1 MKLATSFIEDFTPAA
16 APLETI
22 NGKPAIRLP
31 GDGRLLSEFA
41 AELGTLLAGEGVF
54 ARKGVAFILDAEAQ
68 ALAPATSGWLRT
80 WAERAVVP
88 YRARVDASGEIKI
101 VRSMAKD
108 VADAVLAA
116 PQFIEKLPRV
126 DRVHPCPMPWL
137 RRDGRIELLEPG
149 LDTESGTFT
158 LDPGFTIE
166 PLPMGEARMVLE
178 ILLEEFPF
186 AEDRGRSKGVAI
198 AAMLSVFAQGIM
210 PPKSNKPV
218 FIYLANAE
226 GSGKTTLAQ
235 LAGLPYRDTPAEPA
249 PRDEAEWAKKLLA
262 LVISGRRLVLLD
274 NLKGRLNSPALE
286 AYTSSATF
294 SNRVLGASREFAGEA
309 GAVVLITGNDLQ
321 WSPDLRR
328 RSLPAELFM
337 QELRAEDRKF
347 RRTLTPATFAALRR
361 DALCAMWGLVVAWD
375 RAGRSKGTRRNSS
388 FPEWCDHIA
397 GVVEFAGWACPSA
410 PAELDGAGDTDTAD
424 FAVLAEAMVPSRE
437 YPFAEMVEL
446 ASELGAF
453 EGLVLQ
459 IEEGGKV
466 SSGARNRLARILSR
480 FNGRRATA
488 AGHFV
493 CKGKGHA
500 RRFSMMVA
508 HE

>member
-1 MKLATSFIEDFTPAA
+1 MKLATTFIEDFAPAA

-41 AELGTLLAGEGVF
+41 EELGTLLAGEGVF

-88 YRARVDASGEIKI
+88 YRARVDAPGAII

-116 PQFIEKLPRV
+116 PQFLEKLPRV
-126 DRVHPCPMPWL
+126 ERIHPCPMPWL
-137 RRDGRIELLEPG
+137 REDGRIELLEPG
-149 LDTESGTFT
+149 LDAGSGTLT
-158 LDPGFTIE
+158 LDPGFTLE
-166 PLPMGEARMVLE
+166 PLPLGEARMVLE
-178 ILLEEFPF
+178 ILLEEFCF
-186 AEDRGRSKGVAI
+186 AEDRGRSKAAHIG
-198 AAMLSVFAQGIM
+198 AMLTVFAGGIM
-210 PPKSNKPV
+210 PTKSIKPC
-218 FIYLANAE
+218 FIYVGNAP

-235 LAGLPYRDTPAEPA
+235 TAGVPYCEPPSAEDA
-249 PRDEAEWAKKLLA
+249 PTDNAEWGKKLLA
-262 LVISGRRLVLLD
+262 VVMSGRRLILLD
-274 NLKGRLNSPALE
+274 NVKGRLNSTALE
-286 AYTSSATF
+286 AYLTSPSF
-294 SNRVLGASREFAGEA
+294 SGRVLGANREFTGEA
-309 GAVVLITGNDLQ
+309 GATVLLTGNDLQ
-321 WSPDLRR
+321 WTPDLRR
-328 RSLPAELFM
+328 RSLAVELFM
-337 QELRAEDRKF
+337 RELRAEDRTF
-347 RRTLTPATFAALRR
+347 RRTLTPATFAAIRR

-375 RAGRSKGTRRNSS
+375 RADRPKGTRRNSS
-388 FPEWCDHIA
+388 FPEWCDTIA

-410 PAELDGAGDTDTAD
+410 PAELEGMGDTDTAD
-424 FAVLAEAMVPSRE
+424 FAALAEAMEAGRE
-437 YPFAEMVEL
+437 YAFAEMVEL
-446 ASELGAF
+446 ASGLGAF
-453 EGLVLQ
+453 EALVLQ
-459 IEEGGKV
+459 IEEGGKA

-500 RRFSMMVA
+500 RRFSMRVV